1 MLEQVEKSS
10 GDSNLKWEM
19 LRYVKENDETLK
31 KKTVVLENI
40 REKTKE
46 FKKLEEEI
54 KSLEKQCEVF
64 KGQIFEMKE
73 GHGISKE

>member
-1 MLEQVEKSS
+1 ML
-10 GDSNLKWEM
+10 W
-19 LRYVKENDETLK
+19 YVKENDETLK

-40 REKTKE
+40 WEKTKE
-46 FKKLEEEI
+46 FKKIEEEI
-54 KSLEKQCEVF
+54 KSLEKQCETF